1 MMEKNTGYFET
12 MYPRPVISSSS
23 FIITLHTLWRIYIC
37 AWTAFSFYVIIGFI
51 AIMLIVLLLD
61 RFLVMCVTAKIVW
74 LTETLVILFVLLIF
88 FSNCT

>member
-1 MMEKNTGYFET
+1 MKNIKWSPILVLF
-12 MYPRPVISSSS
+12 P

-61 RFLVMCVTAKIVW
+61 SFLLKKKMQMIQ
-74 LTETLVILFVLLIF
+74 FVSFIPPF
-88 FSNCT
+88 DSEHKDF

>member
-1 MMEKNTGYFET
+1 MKNIKWS
-12 MYPRPVISSSS
+12 PIIVLVP

-88 FSNCT
+88 FSKCT

>member
-1 MMEKNTGYFET
+1 MKNIKWS
-12 MYPRPVISSSS
+12 P
-23 FIITLHTLWRIYIC
+23 IIVLRQMCIRDSTLWRIYIC

-88 FSNCT
+88 FSKCT

>member
-1 MMEKNTGYFET
+1 MVSYISPISVYNNVTYF
-12 MYPRPVISSSS
+12 M
-23 FIITLHTLWRIYIC
+23 RIYIC

-74 LTETLVILFVLLIF
+74 LTETLAILFVLLIF
-88 FSNCT
+88 FSKCT

>member
-1 MMEKNTGYFET
+1 MKNIKWSPILVLF
-12 MYPRPVISSSS
+12 P

-61 RFLVMCVTAKIVW
+61 RFFVMCVTIKMLW
-74 LTETLVILFVLLIF
+74 LTEILVILFALLVF
-88 FSNCT
+88 LNKCT

>member
-1 MMEKNTGYFET
+1 MKNIKWSPILVLF
-12 MYPRPVISSSS
+12 P

-51 AIMLIVLLLD
+51 AIMLIVLLL
-61 RFLVMCVTAKIVW
+61 VMCVTAKIVW

-88 FSNCT
+88 FSKCT